1 MVRGLEVP
9 NDLALADVRG
19 ATLAY
24 RAIGTGEPVVFV
36 HGSISDLTTWDRQL
50 PAVGARF
57 RAIAYSR
64 RYAWPN
70 DDLAR
75 GERDTM
81 APHVDDLLAF
91 LRAAQAYPAHLVG
104 NSYGAFI
111 CLRAAIREP
120 EAVRSLVLGEPPLVP
135 LVAGNPPSAMRA
147 LRTLIRHPAVTLAML
162 RFVGGTLRPV
172 QQMVARGEIEASIDR
187 FARGVLGASYDQL
200 PPDARAH
207 MQANASTHVGQ
218 VLADGGFDP
227 ITEPD
232 IRGVRTPALVVI
244 GAESPPMF
252 RRLAALLASLL
263 PNGQRLTVPQASHA
277 MHLQNPDALN
287 AGLLAFLEP
296 QPTASR

>member
-64 RYAWPN
+64 RYAWRN

-120 EAVRSLVLGEPPLVP
+120 EAVRSLVLEEPPLVP
-135 LVAGNPPSAMRA
+135 LVAGNPPSVMRA

-200 PPDARAH
+200 PTDARAH